1 MLSQC
6 DVCIASITIFVS
18 EYLPRIHGFEIK
30 LSNGSSSGETKTNY
44 RCKEVTFDL
53 LDYNISQVGLKVDSM
68 MGKY

>member
-30 LSNGSSSGETKTNY
+30 LSNGSRSGETKTNY